1 MVSVCNIDNK
11 TQKQGQI
18 GERNNN
24 RNFVALGRV
33 AKPCL
38 IKNPDE
44 RNKIKILLRLMPMCA
59 IMISQQV
66 IRKQP

>member
-44 RNKIKILLRLMPMCA
+44 GNKITKVLLRSA
-59 IMISQQV
+59 G
-66 IRKQP
+66 

>member
-1 MVSVCNIDNK
+1 MVVLAQLK
-11 TQKQGQI
+11 GGKQGQI

-44 RNKIKILLRLMPMCA
+44 RNKITKVLLRSA
-59 IMISQQV
+59 G
-66 IRKQP
+66 